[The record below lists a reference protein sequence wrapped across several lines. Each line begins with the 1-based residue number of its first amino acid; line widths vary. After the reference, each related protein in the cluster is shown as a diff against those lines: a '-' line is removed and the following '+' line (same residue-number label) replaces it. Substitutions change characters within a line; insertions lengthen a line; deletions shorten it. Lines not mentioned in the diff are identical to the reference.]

1 MFQRGTPL
9 AKPLIFI
16 SFSLLPQEKDFRF
29 RPGSPFSFDRNGI
42 DPQVRRRADAFPPC
56 HAGKLGFVGI
66 AKGFPLGG
74 RLWCGADCRGLPL
87 GGKLSAKQTDEGA
100 GLGWLSI
107 RRHLI
112 RPFGPPSPQGEGF
125 TPPSP
130 PPWRPWPPPFSPSSA
145 PFSPRGSAAF
155 SPAPAGRGSGARY
168 SAQCPSLP
176 AG

>member
-1 MFQRGTPL
+1 MFQGGTPL

-16 SFSLLPQEKDFRF
+16 SFSLLTKEKDFRF

-100 GLGWLSI
+100 GLEQLSVH
-107 RRHLI
+107 RHLI
-112 RPFGPPSPQGEGF
+112 RFASLTTFPSRGRLSWVRCKLTNPNL
-125 TPPSP
+125 PN
-130 PPWRPWPPPFSPSSA
+130 SS
-145 PFSPRGSAAF
+145 SR
-155 SPAPAGRGSGARY
+155 APADTRPAFNPESFKTKPPLWSVKLPQRGY
-168 SAQCPSLP
+168 LIC
-176 AG
+176 

>member
-1 MFQRGTPL
+1 MFQGGTPL

-16 SFSLLPQEKDFRF
+16 SFSLLTKEKDFRF

-66 AKGFPLGG
+66 AKGFPVGG

-125 TPPSP
+125 RGCVANLQTPIYEPE
-130 PPWRPWPPPFSPSSA
+130 RSPSSPKNLNA
-145 PFSPRGSAAF
+145 LRVVNSSTCSGVVPRISAIL
-155 SPAPAGRGSGARY
+155 SRI
-168 SAQCPSLP
+168 
-176 AG
+176 